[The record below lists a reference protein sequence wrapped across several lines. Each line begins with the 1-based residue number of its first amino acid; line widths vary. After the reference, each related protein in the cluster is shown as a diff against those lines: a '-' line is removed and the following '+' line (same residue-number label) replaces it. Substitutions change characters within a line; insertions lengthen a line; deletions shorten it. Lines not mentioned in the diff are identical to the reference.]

1 MQRAYLEQWVYPKLH
16 DHQGVMLLAPAFG
29 SRCGSVVTAPM
40 PPSVCKTLAC
50 NDANAA
56 RLVDGFMSWAR
67 EDPRVACVA
76 PTSYQGCGR
85 KCFPA
90 VCKPDPP
97 ATEPIYWDW
106 MVRHRRLRDRT
117 LCP

>member
-16 DHQGVMLLAPAFG
+16 DHQSVMLLAPAFG

-76 PTSYQGCGR
+76 PTFYQGCGR

-90 VCKPDPP
+90 VC
-97 ATEPIYWDW
+97 
-106 MVRHRRLRDRT
+106 
-117 LCP
+117 